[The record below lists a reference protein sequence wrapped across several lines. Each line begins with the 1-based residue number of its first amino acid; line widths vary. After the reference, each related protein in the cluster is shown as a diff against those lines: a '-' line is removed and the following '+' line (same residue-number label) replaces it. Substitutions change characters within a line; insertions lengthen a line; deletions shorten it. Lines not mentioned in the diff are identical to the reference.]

1 MTTPREAER
10 PRISL
15 VVPAYNEQALLPRL
29 FDTVDVAARAWAG
42 GGGALEVVVA
52 DNASTDATAEIAALR
67 GCRVVRVEKRRIAAA
82 RNGGA
87 AVATGELLAFVDADS
102 RIHPGTFVAVDRAMR
117 DLRVIAGATGVRLER
132 WSPGILATWLL
143 LVPLAVLLRMDTGVV
158 FCRREDF
165 DAVGGYD
172 ERRAFGEDV
181 QFLWDLRRRGRAR
194 GQRLVRLRGTK
205 TLASTR
211 KFDRHGDWHYFTD
224 MLRLAPLILRDPSA
238 TTEFAER
245 YWYSDDR

>member
-1 MTTPREAER
+1 VER

-15 VVPAYNEQALLPRL
+15 VVPAYNEEALLPCL
-29 FDTVDVAARAWAG
+29 LDSVEAARAQWSG
-42 GGGALEVVVA
+42 SGRTVEVVVA
-52 DNASTDATAEIAALR
+52 DNASTDATAEIASLR
-67 GCRVVRVEKRRIAAA
+67 GCRVVRVERRRIAAA

-87 AVATGELLAFVDADS
+87 AAAAGEVLAFVDADS
-102 RIHPGTFVAVDRAMR
+102 RIHPGTFAAVDRAMR
-117 DLRVIAGATGVRLER
+117 DPRVIAGATGVRPDR
-132 WSPGILATWLL
+132 WSPGIVATWLL
-143 LVPLAVLLRMDTGVV
+143 LVPWVVVLRIDTGVV

-172 ERRAFGEDV
+172 ERRSFGEDAK
-181 QFLWDLRRRGRAR
+181 FLWDLRRRGLAR
-194 GQRLVRLRGTK
+194 GRRLVRLHGTK

-211 KFDRHGDWHYFTD
+211 KFDRHGDWHYFTK

-238 TTEFAER
+238 TTEFADR